1 VGSAKRPEA
10 SSKQVSAQMKRMPRE
25 NSGPELRLRR
35 ILHSRGLRY
44 RTNLRGLPGTPDL
57 VFSAAKIAVFVDG
70 CFWHQCPEHGTMP
83 KAADYSEQIQAMIG
97 YSIHPAFMGYVDGMH
112 PLRCLDAGYDS
123 ASTGENEQSRCF
135 WQAYSGRAGRALRD
149 QK

>member
-1 VGSAKRPEA
+1 
-10 SSKQVSAQMKRMPRE
+10 MKRMPRE

-70 CFWHQCPEHGTMP
+70 CFWH
-83 KAADYSEQIQAMIG
+83 
-97 YSIHPAFMGYVDGMH
+97 
-112 PLRCLDAGYDS
+112 
-123 ASTGENEQSRCF
+123 
-135 WQAYSGRAGRALRD
+135 
-149 QK
+149 